1 MISMIF
7 DIMTEK
13 KINFKRE
20 GDLIRLSSTE
30 DAIKAFLVMTEM
42 RFKVNFVPIW
52 YYFYEI

>member
-42 RFKVNFVPIW
+42 RFKVNFVPI
-52 YYFYEI
+52 